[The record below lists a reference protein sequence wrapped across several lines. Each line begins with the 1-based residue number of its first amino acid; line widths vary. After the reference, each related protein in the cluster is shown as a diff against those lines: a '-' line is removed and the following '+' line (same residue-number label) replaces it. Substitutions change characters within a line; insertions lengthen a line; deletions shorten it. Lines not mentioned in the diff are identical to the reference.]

1 MGDVALTA
9 RPAAPRAREPILP
22 LPGGNDIADGAE
34 ARVTPAGA
42 AVDHRR
48 HDHRRRPG
56 TTAGTRATCCSGRP
70 GDGGDGR

>member
-1 MGDVALTA
+1 MGDAALTA

-22 LPGGNDIADGAE
+22 LPGGNDTADGAE

-48 HDHRRRPG
+48 RPG
-56 TTAGTRATCCSGRP
+56 PTGGTRATRRSGRP